1 MVAKHSVW
9 VLNQITPGNTFTAKP
24 MIAVK
29 NFEGEIQVSRVS
41 RIDRNG
47 KPIMNIADECNGLE
61 LFVLYF
67 GFLLAMPA
75 VIKRKIWF
83 GLCGILKGSGVA
95 DCFVR
100 MPIDGDIA
108 FVGSLSPFEL
118 VAKPKL
124 SFEFSEVRSTPFAQ
138 ADADSELHA
147 DRPRLKTLPGAGFL
161 LLPLI
166 GRVAAGHPILATENI
181 EKEINVDLDMF
192 AERPDYLLKVKGLS
206 MRDAGILDGDLL
218 AIKKVSDAR
227 NGQIV
232 VARIDEEV
240 TVKRLS
246 KSGGRIE
253 LLPENPDFEPIQI
266 QPGQDF
272 SLEGIAV
279 GLIRNTTLH

>member
-1 MVAKHSVW
+1 MSLKLTDRQQQILDLIRQAIVNTGFPPTRAELAT
-9 VLNQITPGNTFTAKP
+9 VLGFKSANAAEDHLRALARKGVIELTA
-24 MIAVK
+24 
-29 NFEGEIQVSRVS
+29 GTSRGI
-41 RIDRNG
+41 R
-47 KPIMNIADECNGLE
+47 LTE
-61 LFVLYF
+61 L
-67 GFLLAMPA
+67 ANES
-75 VIKRKIWF
+75 IET
-83 GLCGILKGSGVA
+83 
-95 DCFVR
+95 D
-100 MPIDGDIA
+100 
-108 FVGSLSPFEL
+108 VGSEIP
-118 VAKPKL
+118 
-124 SFEFSEVRSTPFAQ
+124 
-138 ADADSELHA
+138 A
-147 DRPRLKTLPGAGFL
+147 DRPRLKTLPGSGFF

>member
-1 MVAKHSVW
+1 MSLKLTDRQQQILDLIRQAIINTGFPPTRAELAT
-9 VLNQITPGNTFTAKP
+9 VLGFKSANAAEDHLRALARKGVIELTAG
-24 MIAVK
+24 A
-29 NFEGEIQVSRVS
+29 SRGIRLTELANES
-41 RIDRNG
+41 IE
-47 KPIMNIADECNGLE
+47 ADVDTE
-61 LFVLYF
+61 L
-67 GFLLAMPA
+67 P
-75 VIKRKIWF
+75 
-83 GLCGILKGSGVA
+83 
-95 DCFVR
+95 
-100 MPIDGDIA
+100 
-108 FVGSLSPFEL
+108 
-118 VAKPKL
+118 
-124 SFEFSEVRSTPFAQ
+124 
-138 ADADSELHA
+138 A

-192 AERPDYLLKVKGLS
+192 EQRPDYLLKVKGLS

-218 AIKKVSDAR
+218 AIKKTSDAR

-253 LLPENPDFEPIQI
+253 LLPENPDFQPIQI

>member
-1 MVAKHSVW
+1 MSLKLTDRQQQILDLIRQAIVNTGFPPTRAELAT
-9 VLNQITPGNTFTAKP
+9 VLGFKSANAAEDHLRALARKGVIELTAG
-24 MIAVK
+24 A
-29 NFEGEIQVSRVS
+29 SRGIRLTDLANDS
-41 RIDRNG
+41 IDV
-47 KPIMNIADECNGLE
+47 D
-61 LFVLYF
+61 
-67 GFLLAMPA
+67 
-75 VIKRKIWF
+75 
-83 GLCGILKGSGVA
+83 
-95 DCFVR
+95 
-100 MPIDGDIA
+100 
-108 FVGSLSPFEL
+108 
-118 VAKPKL
+118 
-124 SFEFSEVRSTPFAQ
+124 
-138 ADADSELHA
+138 ADAELPA

-218 AIKKVSDAR
+218 AIKKTSDAR

>member
-1 MVAKHSVW
+1 MSLKLTDRQQQILDLIRQAIVNTGFPPTRAELAA
-9 VLNQITPGNTFTAKP
+9 VLGFKSANAAEDHLRALARKGVIELTAG
-24 MIAVK
+24 A
-29 NFEGEIQVSRVS
+29 SRGI
-41 RIDRNG
+41 RLTD
-47 KPIMNIADECNGLE
+47 
-61 LFVLYF
+61 
-67 GFLLAMPA
+67 LANE
-75 VIKRKIWF
+75 
-83 GLCGILKGSGVA
+83 S
-95 DCFVR
+95 
-100 MPIDGDIA
+100 
-108 FVGSLSPFEL
+108 
-118 VAKPKL
+118 
-124 SFEFSEVRSTPFAQ
+124 SEPDVDTDLP
-138 ADADSELHA
+138 A

>member
-1 MVAKHSVW
+1 MSLKLTDRQQQILDLIRQAIVNTGFPPTRAELAT
-9 VLNQITPGNTFTAKP
+9 VLGFKSANAAEDHLRALARKGVIELTAG
-24 MIAVK
+24 A
-29 NFEGEIQVSRVS
+29 SRGI
-41 RIDRNG
+41 RLTD
-47 KPIMNIADECNGLE
+47 
-61 LFVLYF
+61 
-67 GFLLAMPA
+67 LANESIESD
-75 VIKRKIWF
+75 V
-83 GLCGILKGSGVA
+83 
-95 DCFVR
+95 
-100 MPIDGDIA
+100 
-108 FVGSLSPFEL
+108 
-118 VAKPKL
+118 
-124 SFEFSEVRSTPFAQ
+124 
-138 ADADSELHA
+138 DADLPA

-218 AIKKVSDAR
+218 AIKKTSDAR

>member
-1 MVAKHSVW
+1 MLSMSLKLTNRQQQILDLIRQAIVNTGFPPTRAELAT
-9 VLNQITPGNTFTAKP
+9 VLGFKSANAAEDHLRALARKGVIELTAG
-24 MIAVK
+24 A
-29 NFEGEIQVSRVS
+29 SRGIRLTDLANESIESDV
-41 RIDRNG
+41 DT
-47 KPIMNIADECNGLE
+47 E
-61 LFVLYF
+61 LL
-67 GFLLAMPA
+67 
-75 VIKRKIWF
+75 
-83 GLCGILKGSGVA
+83 
-95 DCFVR
+95 
-100 MPIDGDIA
+100 
-108 FVGSLSPFEL
+108 
-118 VAKPKL
+118 
-124 SFEFSEVRSTPFAQ
+124 
-138 ADADSELHA
+138 A

-192 AERPDYLLKVKGLS
+192 EQRPDYLLKVKGLS

-218 AIKKVSDAR
+218 AIKKASDAR

>member
-1 MVAKHSVW
+1 MSLKLTDRQQQILDLIRQAIVNTGFPPTRAELAT
-9 VLNQITPGNTFTAKP
+9 VLGFKSANAAEDHLRALARKGVIELTAG
-24 MIAVK
+24 A
-29 NFEGEIQVSRVS
+29 SRGI
-41 RIDRNG
+41 RLTDLANETIDVDVDTQL
-47 KPIMNIADECNGLE
+47 P
-61 LFVLYF
+61 
-67 GFLLAMPA
+67 
-75 VIKRKIWF
+75 
-83 GLCGILKGSGVA
+83 
-95 DCFVR
+95 
-100 MPIDGDIA
+100 
-108 FVGSLSPFEL
+108 
-118 VAKPKL
+118 
-124 SFEFSEVRSTPFAQ
+124 
-138 ADADSELHA
+138 A

-218 AIKKVSDAR
+218 AIKKASEAR

-253 LLPENPDFEPIQI
+253 LLPENPDFDPIQI
-266 QPGQDF
+266 QAGQDF

>member
-1 MVAKHSVW
+1 MSLKLTDRQQQILDLIRQAIVNTGFPPTRAELAT
-9 VLNQITPGNTFTAKP
+9 VLGFKSANAAEDHLRALARKGVIELTAG
-24 MIAVK
+24 A
-29 NFEGEIQVSRVS
+29 SRGIRLTDLANETIESDV
-41 RIDRNG
+41 DT
-47 KPIMNIADECNGLE
+47 E
-61 LFVLYF
+61 L
-67 GFLLAMPA
+67 P
-75 VIKRKIWF
+75 
-83 GLCGILKGSGVA
+83 
-95 DCFVR
+95 
-100 MPIDGDIA
+100 
-108 FVGSLSPFEL
+108 
-118 VAKPKL
+118 
-124 SFEFSEVRSTPFAQ
+124 
-138 ADADSELHA
+138 A

-192 AERPDYLLKVKGLS
+192 EQRPDYLLKVKGLS

-218 AIKKVSDAR
+218 AIKKASDAR

-266 QPGQDF
+266 QQGQDF

>member
-1 MVAKHSVW
+1 MSLKLTNRQQQILDLIRQAIVNTGFPPTRAELAT
-9 VLNQITPGNTFTAKP
+9 VLGFKSANAAEDHLRALARKGVIELTAG
-24 MIAVK
+24 A
-29 NFEGEIQVSRVS
+29 SRGIRLTDLATES
-41 RIDRNG
+41 IE
-47 KPIMNIADECNGLE
+47 ADVDTE
-61 LFVLYF
+61 L
-67 GFLLAMPA
+67 P
-75 VIKRKIWF
+75 
-83 GLCGILKGSGVA
+83 
-95 DCFVR
+95 
-100 MPIDGDIA
+100 
-108 FVGSLSPFEL
+108 
-118 VAKPKL
+118 
-124 SFEFSEVRSTPFAQ
+124 
-138 ADADSELHA
+138 A

-218 AIKKVSDAR
+218 AIKKASDAR

-253 LLPENPDFEPIQI
+253 LLPENSDFQVIQI

>member
-1 MVAKHSVW
+1 MSLKLTDRQQQILDLIRQAIVNTGFPPTRAELAT
-9 VLNQITPGNTFTAKP
+9 VLGFKSANAAEDHLRALARKGVIELTAG
-24 MIAVK
+24 A
-29 NFEGEIQVSRVS
+29 SRGIRLTDLANESIESDV
-41 RIDRNG
+41 DT
-47 KPIMNIADECNGLE
+47 E
-61 LFVLYF
+61 L
-67 GFLLAMPA
+67 P
-75 VIKRKIWF
+75 
-83 GLCGILKGSGVA
+83 
-95 DCFVR
+95 
-100 MPIDGDIA
+100 
-108 FVGSLSPFEL
+108 
-118 VAKPKL
+118 
-124 SFEFSEVRSTPFAQ
+124 
-138 ADADSELHA
+138 A

>member
-1 MVAKHSVW
+1 MLSMSLKLTDRQQQILDLIRQAIVNTGFPPTRAELASVLGFKSANAAEDHLRALARKG
-9 VLNQITPGNTFTAKP
+9 VIELTAG
-24 MIAVK
+24 A
-29 NFEGEIQVSRVS
+29 SRGIRLTDLANES
-41 RIDRNG
+41 IE
-47 KPIMNIADECNGLE
+47 ADVDTE
-61 LFVLYF
+61 L
-67 GFLLAMPA
+67 P
-75 VIKRKIWF
+75 
-83 GLCGILKGSGVA
+83 
-95 DCFVR
+95 
-100 MPIDGDIA
+100 
-108 FVGSLSPFEL
+108 
-118 VAKPKL
+118 
-124 SFEFSEVRSTPFAQ
+124 
-138 ADADSELHA
+138 A

-232 VARIDEEV
+232 VARIDEDV

>member
-1 MVAKHSVW
+1 MSLKLTDRQQQILDLIRQAIVNTGFPPTRAELAA
-9 VLNQITPGNTFTAKP
+9 VLGFKSANAAEDHLRALARKVVIELTAG
-24 MIAVK
+24 A
-29 NFEGEIQVSRVS
+29 SRGI
-41 RIDRNG
+41 RLTD
-47 KPIMNIADECNGLE
+47 
-61 LFVLYF
+61 
-67 GFLLAMPA
+67 LANESIEPD
-75 VIKRKIWF
+75 VDTD
-83 GLCGILKGSGVA
+83 L
-95 DCFVR
+95 
-100 MPIDGDIA
+100 P
-108 FVGSLSPFEL
+108 
-118 VAKPKL
+118 
-124 SFEFSEVRSTPFAQ
+124 
-138 ADADSELHA
+138 A

-218 AIKKVSDAR
+218 AIKKASDAR

>member
-1 MVAKHSVW
+1 MSLKLTDRQQQILDLIRQAIVNTGFPPTRAELAT
-9 VLNQITPGNTFTAKP
+9 VLGFKSANAAEDHLRALARKGVIELTAG
-24 MIAVK
+24 A
-29 NFEGEIQVSRVS
+29 SRGI
-41 RIDRNG
+41 RLTD
-47 KPIMNIADECNGLE
+47 
-61 LFVLYF
+61 
-67 GFLLAMPA
+67 LANES
-75 VIKRKIWF
+75 I
-83 GLCGILKGSGVA
+83 
-95 DCFVR
+95 
-100 MPIDGDIA
+100 
-108 FVGSLSPFEL
+108 E
-118 VAKPKL
+118 
-124 SFEFSEVRSTPFAQ
+124 
-138 ADADSELHA
+138 ADADTELPA

-218 AIKKVSDAR
+218 AIKKTSDAR

-279 GLIRNTTLH
+279 GLIRHKTLH